1 MFSAK
6 KYINLIR
13 NINNWPH
20 YFTAKYFDSSQDPVK
35 FTARHQV
42 QVEVPKGGIM
52 PIFKEIFMEDLY
64 EIDFLKKRLPADP
77 VIVDVGANVGFFSLF
92 MASQFPKASIYA
104 FEPLPGNFKHLQKH
118 FHLNPGKKLIAQN
131 KAVSGSK
138 GTLTL
143 HYNPAV
149 NFTALAS
156 MHTSFDAS
164 NTKQVEVESV
174 SLPDIFTAFSL
185 KKIDLLKLDC
195 EGAEYDI
202 LYQCPPA
209 LFSKIDQIAMETHAG
224 KKPDE
229 NTEALATYLRK
240 LGYQLKTNANHFI
253 WAWKE

>member
-13 NINNWPH
+13 NINNWPS

-64 EIDFLKKRLPADP
+64 EIDFLKKRLPDSP

-92 MASQFPKASIYA
+92 MASQFPKASVYA
-104 FEPLPGNFKHLQKH
+104 FEPLPGNFNHLQKH
-118 FHLNPGKKLIAQN
+118 FQLNPDKKLVAQN
-131 KAVSGSK
+131 KAVAGSK

-143 HYNPAV
+143 HYNPEV

-156 MHTSFDAS
+156 MHTTFDAS

-174 SLPDIFTAFSL
+174 SLPDIFTQFNL
-185 KKIDLLKLDC
+185 QKIDLLKLDC

-202 LYQCPPA
+202 LYQCPAA
-209 LFSKIDQIAMETHAG
+209 LFSSISQIAMETHAG
-224 KKPDE
+224 KKQNE
-229 NTEALATYLRK
+229 NTESLATYLRQQ
-240 LGYQLKTNANHFI
+240 GYELKSNANQFI
-253 WAWKE
+253 WAWRK